1 MAETLKEKTAKGL
14 LWGGFS
20 NGLQQMLGLL
30 FGIILARRLS
40 QADYGMIGM
49 LAIFSAVAACMQE
62 GGFIAALNRKKEVTQ
77 RDYNAVFWMSIIT
90 SICFY
95 LLFFFS
101 APLIADFYDEPRLT
115 SLARY
120 SFLSFLFVSFSI
132 APRAYIFR
140 NMMVRQSSI
149 ISLVSMALSGIVGI
163 VMAYQGYAYWG
174 LATQNIVFTLSVSV
188 QNYWFSGWRPSL
200 HIDLSPI
207 RDILGFSSKLI
218 VTNIVVAANTNYLS
232 VLLGKF
238 YTADEVGDFTQANK
252 WNTMGHSLIT
262 NMLYSIAQP
271 VLTKTQSEPERQ
283 KQVFRKLLRFTAF
296 IAFPA
301 MLCLSLISEEF
312 IVILITEKWLSSAQM
327 LRVLCV
333 AGAVMPI
340 SYLFSNLLIS
350 SGRSSAY
357 MWSTLGLCAVQLV
370 VLGFCVPFGI
380 NSMVQ
385 AYAIVN
391 ILWLGVWF
399 WLSHNEIGLSVS
411 EAVKDISPYLIL
423 SVVIVIATWFV
434 TRSVANLYV
443 CLILRVA
450 MVAVAYCLALWV
462 LRSTIFK
469 EVILFITKKE
479 IK

>member
-149 ISLVSMALSGIVGI
+149 ISLVSMALSG
-163 VMAYQGYAYWG
+163 
-174 LATQNIVFTLSVSV
+174 
-188 QNYWFSGWRPSL
+188 
-200 HIDLSPI
+200 
-207 RDILGFSSKLI
+207 
-218 VTNIVVAANTNYLS
+218 VVL
-232 VLLGKF
+232 V
-238 YTADEVGDFTQANK
+238 E
-252 WNTMGHSLIT
+252 
-262 NMLYSIAQP
+262 
-271 VLTKTQSEPERQ
+271 
-283 KQVFRKLLRFTAF
+283 
-296 IAFPA
+296 
-301 MLCLSLISEEF
+301 
-312 IVILITEKWLSSAQM
+312 LSSA
-327 LRVLCV
+327 L
-333 AGAVMPI
+333 
-340 SYLFSNLLIS
+340 
-350 SGRSSAY
+350 SGR
-357 MWSTLGLCAVQLV
+357 VQCWCGDV
-370 VLGFCVPFGI
+370 RFRRVSCMFCIANRRLAWFRI
-380 NSMVQ
+380 SMV
-385 AYAIVN
+385 
-391 ILWLGVWF
+391 
-399 WLSHNEIGLSVS
+399 
-411 EAVKDISPYLIL
+411 
-423 SVVIVIATWFV
+423 
-434 TRSVANLYV
+434 
-443 CLILRVA
+443 
-450 MVAVAYCLALWV
+450 
-462 LRSTIFK
+462 
-469 EVILFITKKE
+469 
-479 IK
+479 